1 MSSCHEDVIALL
13 CAYTGTAAFNIDG
26 MTLHSAFQLTNEHIT
41 DERKVTMQTRLSRL
55 QQVTI
60 DEVSMVGAKHF
71 SWINNRCAMVKNR
84 HPNSQDFGK
93 VNVLAVGDLYQLAPV
108 MQRQVFCRNYS
119 DVGCASDL
127 APIIWDK
134 LLFHELTQV
143 MRQRNSNFAEMLNL
157 IRLGKP
163 EENSEVDKMLKG
175 RELNL
180 DENDPN
186 YPNEVLHVYALNVH
200 CNVRNEKMLNRLN
213 GQLYISQA
221 NDSLQDIKINMSD
234 IDLSTLPTSK
244 TGNLAKILLLKVG
257 ARVFVSTNI
266 DVSDGVF
273 GTVSHIVTTRHQNR
287 NGNIVEEIRVILVRF
302 DSEKVGREARAK
314 SVYKNIDREAV
325 PIHKAEV
332 MFQTRS
338 NGEHKKIFV

>member
-1 MSSCHEDVIALL
+1 MSSFHENVIALL
-13 CAYTGTAAFNIDG
+13 CAYTGTAVFNIDG
-26 MTLHSAFQLTNEHIT
+26 MTLHSVFQLTNEHIT
-41 DERKVTMQTRLSRL
+41 DERKVIMQTRLSRL

-71 SWINNRCAMVKNR
+71 SWINNWCAMVKNR

-93 VNVLAVGDLYQLAPV
+93 VNVLAVRDLYQLAPV

-127 APIIWDK
+127 VPIIWDK
-134 LLFHELTQV
+134 FLFHELTQV
-143 MRQRNSNFAEMLNL
+143 MHQRNSNFAEMLNL

-180 DENDPN
+180 DENNPN

-213 GQLYISQA
+213 GQLYISLA

-257 ARVFVSTNI
+257 TRVFVSTNI
-266 DVSDGVF
+266 DVSDGLTNGVF

-302 DSEKVGREARAK
+302 DSERVGREA
-314 SVYKNIDREAV
+314 
-325 PIHKAEV
+325 
-332 MFQTRS
+332 
-338 NGEHKKIFV
+338 

>member
-1 MSSCHEDVIALL
+1 
-13 CAYTGTAAFNIDG
+13 
-26 MTLHSAFQLTNEHIT
+26 
-41 DERKVTMQTRLSRL
+41 
-55 QQVTI
+55 
-60 DEVSMVGAKHF
+60 
-71 SWINNRCAMVKNR
+71 
-84 HPNSQDFGK
+84 
-93 VNVLAVGDLYQLAPV
+93 
-108 MQRQVFCRNYS
+108 
-119 DVGCASDL
+119 
-127 APIIWDK
+127 
-134 LLFHELTQV
+134 
-143 MRQRNSNFAEMLNL
+143 MLNL

-200 CNVRNEKMLNRLN
+200 CNVRNEKMLNHLE

-234 IDLSTLPTSK
+234 IDLSNLPTSK
-244 TGNLAKILLLKVG
+244 TGNLAKTLLLKVG

-266 DVSDGVF
+266 DVSDGLTNGVF

-287 NGNIVEEIRVILVRF
+287 NGNVVEEIRVILVRF
-302 DSEKVGREARAK
+302 DSERVGREAQAK
-314 SVYKNIDREAV
+314 SIYKNIDREAV
-325 PIHKAEV
+325 PIYKTEV

-338 NGEHKKIFV
+338 NGEHKKTIRVIRKQFPLVLA

>member
-1 MSSCHEDVIALL
+1 M
-13 CAYTGTAAFNIDG
+13 
-26 MTLHSAFQLTNEHIT
+26 
-41 DERKVTMQTRLSRL
+41 
-55 QQVTI
+55 
-60 DEVSMVGAKHF
+60 
-71 SWINNRCAMVKNR
+71 
-84 HPNSQDFGK
+84 
-93 VNVLAVGDLYQLAPV
+93 AVGDLYQLAPV

-127 APIIWDK
+127 APMIWDK
-134 LLFHELTQV
+134 FLFHELTQV
-143 MRQRNSNFAEMLNL
+143 VHQRNSNFAEMLNL
-157 IRLGKP
+157 VRLGKP

-200 CNVRNEKMLNRLN
+200 CNVRNEKMLNHLN

-244 TGNLAKILLLKVG
+244 TGNLPKILLLKVG

-266 DVSDGVF
+266 DVSDGLTNGVF
-273 GTVSHIVTTRHQNR
+273 GTVTYCYYKA
-287 NGNIVEEIRVILVRF
+287 
-302 DSEKVGREARAK
+302 SE
-314 SVYKNIDREAV
+314 
-325 PIHKAEV
+325 
-332 MFQTRS
+332 
-338 NGEHKKIFV
+338 